1 MELRCVSKLFIDCQ
15 IFKLAAQPVPLALS
29 LIEPVVDDM
38 ASTLTSQDSVCQ
50 DGVCSLS
57 DWKPRANAS

>member
-29 LIEPVVDDM
+29 LVELTVDEIV
-38 ASTLTSQDSVCQ
+38 STLPLPDSVCQ